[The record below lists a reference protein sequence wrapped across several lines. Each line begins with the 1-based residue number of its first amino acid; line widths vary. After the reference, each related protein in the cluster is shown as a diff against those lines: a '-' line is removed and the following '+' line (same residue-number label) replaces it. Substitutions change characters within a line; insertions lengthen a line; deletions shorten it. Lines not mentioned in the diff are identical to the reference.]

1 MASLKYNKE
10 EKFKII
16 QFTDLHFASVPS
28 NEDDTKTYDQIRKLL
43 SMENPDLVVYS
54 GDIIYSLE
62 EHGASNPAESFEKFI
77 NFLNELQI
85 PVAIT
90 FGNHDSEGQV
100 SRDDLRKI
108 CNEKLTCHAKKSEV
122 CLVNNRENYI
132 LEIKDSEDSV
142 RNLVFMIDSGD
153 YESEDYSY
161 YAWVDIEQIT
171 WFNQVNKKYG
181 HTGTSKSDLIFQH
194 IPLSEYWQ
202 ASEDIIAGDFKE
214 SFAQNLE
221 WLEKSQDLDG
231 NSQSKLKN
239 KAIPEYGVCSPELNS
254 GFFVQ
259 MLKSNVWGMFV
270 GHDHD
275 NSFDSI
281 YKGIH
286 LVYGQSTGYNSY
298 GNKKGARIIN
308 LDAKNNQISTDIV
321 LFDEF

>member
-1 MASLKYNKE
+1 MINLKYDQDNQ
-10 EKFKII
+10 FKII
-16 QFTDLHFASVPS
+16 QFTDLHLASVPS
-28 NEDDTKTYDQIRKLL
+28 NDKDTKTYENIKRLL
-43 SMENPDLVVYS
+43 DIQRPNLIVFS
-54 GDIIYSLE
+54 GDIIDSIE
-62 EHGASNPAESFEKFI
+62 EHGANNPAVSFEKFI

-122 CLVNNRENYI
+122 NLVNGRENYI
-132 LEIKDSEDSV
+132 LEIKDSEDNV
-142 RNLVFMIDSGD
+142 RNLVFMVDSGD
-153 YESEDYSY
+153 YENEEYSY
-161 YAWVDIEQIT
+161 YAWVDLEQIS
-171 WFNQVNKKYG
+171 WFNQVNEKYG
-181 HTGTSKSDLIFQH
+181 HTGTNKSDLIFQH
-194 IPLSEYWQ
+194 IPLPEYWQ

-221 WLEKSQDLDG
+221 WLEQSQDLD
-231 NSQSKLKN
+231 NQSQTKLKN
-239 KAIPEYGVCSPELNS
+239 KSIPEYGVCSPELNS
-254 GFFVQ
+254 GFFIQ

-270 GHDHD
+270 GHDHN

-298 GNKKGARIIN
+298 GNKKGARVIN
-308 LDAKNNQISTDIV
+308 LDAKNNQISTDII